1 MTNKWYRGVP
11 TCQRSGGCISSCFP
25 SRHVQNALPLLMRE
39 PSYVSWLVIP
49 GLMCICASRCVF
61 SHHLLAPQLR
71 RPLWSQPPSSSSS
84 SSLCFPLQ
92 CVPMKE
98 GWDLSKPILS
108 SVRPVNFFFFLGGL
122 LRKFT
127 HPWHHSGSKKKKKKK
142 KIKTVR
148 GWSVVFSD
156 ETIYGLSS
164 RFSGFHITTPC
175 SYWCESRHSHTEAV
189 WGSYM

>member
-127 HPWHHSGSKKKKKKK
+127 HPWHHSGSKKKKKK
-142 KIKTVR
+142 IKTVR

-164 RFSGFHITTPC
+164 RFFRFSHHDAVFILMWIT
-175 SYWCESRHSHTEAV
+175 S
-189 WGSYM
+189 